1 MLKQNL
7 ILIKNSVNCL
17 QIELAIRG
25 VLGISH
31 VFHLGKGEAGT
42 KVIRPPAGT
51 KDV

>member
-17 QIELAIRG
+17 QIELNLRAIHD

-42 KVIRPPAGT
+42 IVIVSH
-51 KDV
+51 K